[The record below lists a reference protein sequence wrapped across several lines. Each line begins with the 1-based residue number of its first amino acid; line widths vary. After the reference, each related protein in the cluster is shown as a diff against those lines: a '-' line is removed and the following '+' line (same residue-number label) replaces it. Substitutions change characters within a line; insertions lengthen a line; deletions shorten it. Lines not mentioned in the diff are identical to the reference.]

1 MKITFITGNKNKF
14 EEAQKIISDLEQS
27 DIDLTEV
34 QSVDPKE
41 VIEHKLDEAKKFMK
55 GNLVVED
62 TSLYFE
68 ALNGLPR
75 PFNQMVP

>member
-1 MKITFITGNKNKF
+1 MRK
-14 EEAQKIISDLEQS
+14 AQKIIPDLEQS

-68 ALNGLPR
+68 TLMDSPAL
-75 PFNQMVP
+75 